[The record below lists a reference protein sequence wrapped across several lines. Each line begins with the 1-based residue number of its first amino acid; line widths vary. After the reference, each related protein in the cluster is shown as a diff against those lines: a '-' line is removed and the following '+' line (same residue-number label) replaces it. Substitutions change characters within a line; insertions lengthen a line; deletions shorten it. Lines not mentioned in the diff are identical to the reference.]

1 MAQIGGKT
9 RKPKAPAKPQVVI
22 QRGFG
27 LNEYALIG
35 MDEKS
40 NATLNW
46 VGDPNAA
53 TKYDSKY
60 DAKFRTRH
68 IEDIPGTRVFRVL
81 DGKATWA
88 ANGEATASFAGA
100 SAAKASAA

>member
-1 MAQIGGKT
+1 MTTIGGKP
-9 RKPKAPAKPQVVI
+9 RKPKTPTKPQVVI
-22 QRGFG
+22 QRGLG

-40 NATLNW
+40 NITLDW

-60 DAKFRTRH
+60 DAKFRTRL
-68 IEDIPGTRVFRVL
+68 IADIPEARAFRVL
-81 DGKATWA
+81 EVQRA
-88 ANGEATASFAGA
+88 
-100 SAAKASAA
+100 

>member
-1 MAQIGGKT
+1 MVTIGGKA

-22 QRGFG
+22 QRGLG

-35 MDEKS
+35 TDENS
-40 NATLNW
+40 NTTLAW
-46 VGDPNAA
+46 IGDPHSA

-68 IEDIPGTRVFRVL
+68 IDDILENRMFRVL
-81 DGKATWA
+81 EAVKQSRA
-88 ANGEATASFAGA
+88 A
-100 SAAKASAA
+100 

>member
-1 MAQIGGKT
+1 MVTIGGKA

-35 MDEKS
+35 VDDKS
-40 NATLNW
+40 NVTLDW

-60 DAKFRTRH
+60 DAKFRTRL
-68 IEDIPGTRVFRVL
+68 IADIPENRSYRVL
-81 DGKATWA
+81 E
-88 ANGEATASFAGA
+88 NQRGA
-100 SAAKASAA
+100 S

>member
-1 MAQIGGKT
+1 MANIGGTT
-9 RKPKAPAKPQVVI
+9 RKSKAPAKPQVVV

-27 LNEYALIG
+27 LNEYAQIG

-40 NATLNW
+40 NVTLAW

-68 IEDIPGTRVFRVL
+68 IADIPEDRAFRVL
-81 DGKATWA
+81 EVA
-88 ANGEATASFAGA
+88 
-100 SAAKASAA
+100 